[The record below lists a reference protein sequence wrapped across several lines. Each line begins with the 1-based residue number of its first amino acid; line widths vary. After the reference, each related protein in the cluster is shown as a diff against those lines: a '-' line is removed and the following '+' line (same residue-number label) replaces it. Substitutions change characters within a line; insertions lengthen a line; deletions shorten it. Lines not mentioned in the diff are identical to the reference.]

1 MNKIYVTH
9 ACLLS
14 QDSKKCYV
22 EANERYNLSLTFF
35 WWKLDE
41 NENYLTW
48 IKRELLEE
56 TWLKIPD
63 EQIKTII
70 EEDRL
75 NIWDITY
82 IWRVYC
88 VILTKIQIY
97 ALLKKSTRNIELNT
111 DDASLDKANFAFNDL
126 SDKIKLAIKKVN
138 L

>member
-111 DDASLDKANFAFNDL
+111 DDDSLGKANFAFNDL